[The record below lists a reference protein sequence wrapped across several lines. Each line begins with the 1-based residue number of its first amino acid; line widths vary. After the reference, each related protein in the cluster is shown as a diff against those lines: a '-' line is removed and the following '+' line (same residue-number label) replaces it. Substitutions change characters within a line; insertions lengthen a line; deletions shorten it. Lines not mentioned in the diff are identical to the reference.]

1 MSRNKEELR
10 ARLERER
17 VKQKK
22 EFESKYEDLIEK
34 ANRANK
40 LYQENIVLKSRVEE
54 LEEQLRQNKEWTER
68 LLEYMDM
75 DEVEFKKLREE
86 AKTWGEITESLGLM
100 HSFAKRFGVL
110 GGSFGV

>member
-1 MSRNKEELR
+1 MSRDKENLR
-10 ARLERER
+10 AKLERER

-22 EFESKYEDLIEK
+22 EFEAKYVDLIKK

-40 LYQENIVLKSRVEE
+40 LYQENMELKAKVED
-54 LEEQLRQNKEWTER
+54 LEEQLRQHREWTER

-75 DEVEFKKLREE
+75 DEAEFKKLREE